1 MVRFLLRLLGY
12 LLVAAGFVSL
22 VIDGARSIANSAL
35 QYTPLELALSTL
47 VGERIKGLQPMI
59 ERGIHPLLWD
69 PVILSLMLAPAALIA
84 FLLGFLLLRL
94 GAPPEPKIGIVTRR

>member
-1 MVRFLLRLLGY
+1 
-12 LLVAAGFVSL
+12 
-22 VIDGARSIANSAL
+22 
-35 QYTPLELALSTL
+35 
-47 VGERIKGLQPMI
+47 MI